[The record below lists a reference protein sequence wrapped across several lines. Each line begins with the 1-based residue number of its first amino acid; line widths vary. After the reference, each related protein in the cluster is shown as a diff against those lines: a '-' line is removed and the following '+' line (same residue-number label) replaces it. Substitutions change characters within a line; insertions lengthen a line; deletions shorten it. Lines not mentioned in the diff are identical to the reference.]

1 MLTFEEFR
9 NKFKY
14 CTVPEYEYYKLGFN
28 DGKLEELRKQIA
40 DIDKR
45 QEEHDEEAKVQRANA
60 NQ

>member
-14 CTVPEYEYYKLGFN
+14 CTVPEYEFYKLGFN
-28 DGKLEELRKQIA
+28 DGRLAELKKQI
-40 DIDKR
+40 DEIDKR
-45 QEEHDEEAKVQRANA
+45 QEERDEEAKIQRANA